1 MSSGSWWSGTRLVAG
16 RAMREGWSSKSWRVV
31 TALML
36 LAGLAIVVVPRM
48 LGGGTPQYTLAAV
61 GTLSPGVE
69 AGLQAAADLGEFE
82 VTWIEVPDGA
92 AAEQAVR
99 DGTADAALVPTDGR
113 GTLYVSS
120 DGAGA
125 FPAIVSQV
133 VLADRI
139 TETLRGYGLSS
150 DQVARIQATPPPEQV
165 PVGRVADEG
174 RAGVGFAVGIVIYI
188 SLLLTGTSIATAVA
202 TEKTTR
208 ISEVLLAVL
217 RPTQLLVG
225 TVLGVGVL
233 GLIQVA
239 ALGVPAAV
247 GLLSGTSLDLPP
259 QAAGDISLG
268 VLWFVLGICLYA
280 FLFAALATLVQK
292 VTEVGTAI
300 MPVNGLIIGSYLLAV
315 IVTVQDPESTVSVI
329 ASLFPLSAPLVMPV
343 RWASGL
349 VPGWQ
354 LALALVLVV
363 AAAVGLALLASRI
376 YARGLTL
383 SGGRRVRLREALG
396 R

>member
-1 MSSGSWWSGTRLVAG
+1 
-16 RAMREGWSSKSWRVV
+16 
-31 TALML
+31 
-36 LAGLAIVVVPRM
+36 
-48 LGGGTPQYTLAAV
+48 
-61 GTLSPGVE
+61 
-69 AGLQAAADLGEFE
+69 
-82 VTWIEVPDGA
+82 
-92 AAEQAVR
+92 
-99 DGTADAALVPTDGR
+99 
-113 GTLYVSS
+113 
-120 DGAGA
+120 
-125 FPAIVSQV
+125 
-133 VLADRI
+133 
-139 TETLRGYGLSS
+139 
-150 DQVARIQATPPPEQV
+150 
-165 PVGRVADEG
+165 
-174 RAGVGFAVGIVIYI
+174 VGIVIYI